1 MTLDKLY
8 IDEAKRIRKVYLT
21 NLANIV
27 MKEDEIETYF
37 HLIEDIRE
45 EVNNNKDNNSEQ
57 YFINK
62 LMEIDS
68 NIEKIKSFIIPHY
81 ERIKVLDEDQRT
93 LYNNIKDKYPSITD
107 DEIQDQIVPHIIPI
121 DDKFRK
127 DNKELYDKILLREN

>member
-27 MKEDEIETYF
+27 NKEDEIEMYF
-37 HLIEDIRE
+37 QLIENIKN
-45 EVNNNKDNNSEQ
+45 EVNNSQNAIDEQ
-57 YFINK
+57 FFISK
-62 LMEIDS
+62 LMEIND

-81 ERIKVLDEDQRT
+81 EKIKELDGSQKT

-107 DEIQDQIVPHIIPI
+107 EEVQDQIMPHIIPI
-121 DDKFRK
+121 DEKFMK
-127 DNKELYDKILLREN
+127 DNKELYNKILLREK